1 MMNIIKTGQILLQSK
16 IDQSCKVVC
25 NRPGLVIDVVVDDG
39 TKFSVS
45 PMITNPY
52 TISVASQ
59 GILLSFYSIK
69 KKLLTEYDIDLA
81 WFVDY
86 EYAYFLSTSDKID
99 GYVCYWEEGHT
110 FGDIFL
116 SIANESE
123 FQGLDKNNAYIFF
136 LDISKTITLSYVYQ
150 RSNPLDKSCD
160 QEDQRSNPE
169 GKLDKSCSS
178 GQFIVPSK
186 WQVPRFCNIPKIICD
201 QFVENPQRKL
211 TVDEKT
217 TPLLFNE
224 GINQQTI
231 NMPLLVTIYSDM
243 IYSIRVISKNDM
255 ITMKIKSRSTDKY
268 MALLIAHFKNEN
280 IDTFLHNNFTKQ
292 EIVYFNTCLLEGYER
307 FKYDIY
313 KKCQHKWVQFP
324 DKIFNT
330 IRLGDILMSKLSVEE
345 KQVKAIEE
353 LKRCTFS
360 WKIKALY
367 EFYKF
372 YMKIENNLEQ
382 L

>member
-1 MMNIIKTGQILLQSK
+1 
-16 IDQSCKVVC
+16 
-25 NRPGLVIDVVVDDG
+25 
-39 TKFSVS
+39 
-45 PMITNPY
+45 
-52 TISVASQ
+52 
-59 GILLSFYSIK
+59 
-69 KKLLTEYDIDLA
+69 
-81 WFVDY
+81 
-86 EYAYFLSTSDKID
+86 
-99 GYVCYWEEGHT
+99 
-110 FGDIFL
+110 
-116 SIANESE
+116 
-123 FQGLDKNNAYIFF
+123 
-136 LDISKTITLSYVYQ
+136 
-150 RSNPLDKSCD
+150 
-160 QEDQRSNPE
+160 
-169 GKLDKSCSS
+169 
-178 GQFIVPSK
+178 
-186 WQVPRFCNIPKIICD
+186 
-201 QFVENPQRKL
+201 
-211 TVDEKT
+211 
-217 TPLLFNE
+217 
-224 GINQQTI
+224 
-231 NMPLLVTIYSDM
+231 MPLLVTIYSDM

-292 EIVYFNTCLLEGYER
+292 EIVYFNTCLSQGYER

-367 EFYKF
+367 EFYNF
-372 YMKIENNLEQ
+372 YMKIENVLEK